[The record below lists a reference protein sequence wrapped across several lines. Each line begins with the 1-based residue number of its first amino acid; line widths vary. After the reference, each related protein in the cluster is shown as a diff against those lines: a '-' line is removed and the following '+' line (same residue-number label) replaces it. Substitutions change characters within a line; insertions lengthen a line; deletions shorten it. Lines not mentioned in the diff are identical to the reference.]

1 MNFAEQTIQDALEDG
16 HTFLILEPRE
26 VFAPSIMEFH
36 PTKNRLVYKVDILL
50 SCLSEAYDWGPIESL
65 EWFDY
70 NVFDLTRLEGG
81 PIFYD
86 ESEEKYL
93 TIDE

>member
-1 MNFAEQTIQDALEDG
+1 MSFADEIIKSAEENG
-16 HTFLILEPRE
+16 HKFVVLEPRE
-26 VFAPSIMEFH
+26 IFAPSVMEFREDLS
-36 PTKNRLVYKVDILL
+36 RLVYKVDVLL
-50 SCLSEAYDWGPIESL
+50 SCLGNAYGWDPVGCL

-70 NVFDLTRLEGG
+70 NVFNLTYMNNG

-86 ESEEKYL
+86 EFEEKYL

>member
-1 MNFAEQTIQDALEDG
+1 MNFADEVIETAIHNG
-16 HTFLILEPRE
+16 HRFVILEPRD
-26 VFAPSIMEFH
+26 VFAPSVMEFREDH
-36 PTKNRLVYKVDILL
+36 GRFVEKVEILL
-50 SCLSEAYDWGPIESL
+50 SCLAQAYGWDPVGCL

-70 NVFDLTRLEGG
+70 NVFSLTYMDGG

-86 ESEEKYL
+86 EFEEKYL